1 MQKVK
6 IAGIGNALVDV
17 LVHLP
22 NDDVLHEAGL
32 PRGGM
37 QLVDDARREVLA
49 RLLQPLNPSKSAG
62 GSAGNTV
69 KSLAALG
76 ADSTF
81 IGKVG
86 QDEDARLLSEAFR
99 RTGAQTRFL
108 TSPLHTGVASTFI
121 SPSGERTFG
130 TCLGAASTL
139 QAEEISEELLQDVQ
153 WLHIEGYLVQDHALI
168 ERIGQLARQM
178 GVTTSMDLA
187 SYNVLAEDVSFARHL
202 VSDYVD
208 VVFANED
215 ESRVF
220 TGGKSPMEALREM
233 AGMCRMA
240 VVKMGAQGS
249 AARSGDREVSIGARC
264 VPVVDTTGA
273 GDFFAAG
280 FLYAHTH
287 GGSMEQSLRCGAAL
301 GEQAIQV
308 VGTDLSAEAWR
319 ECREHVSKIM
329 K

>member
-17 LVHLP
+17 LVHLQ
-22 NDDVLHEAGL
+22 DDNLLHEAGL

-37 QLVDDARREVLA
+37 QLVDDTRREVLA
-49 RLLQPLNPSKSAG
+49 RLMQPLNPCKSAG
-62 GSAGNTV
+62 GSAGNTI
-69 KSLAALG
+69 KALAALG
-76 ADSTF
+76 ADCTF

-86 QDEDARLLSEAFR
+86 RDEDATLLSEVYHQQ
-99 RTGAQTRFL
+99 GAQVRFL
-108 TSPLHTGVASTFI
+108 TSSLHTGVASTFI

-130 TCLGAASTL
+130 TCLGAAATL
-139 QAEEISEELLQDVQ
+139 CADEVTEELLQGFS

-168 ERIGQLARQM
+168 ERIGQLARRM
-178 GVTTSMDLA
+178 GISTSMDLA
-187 SYNVLAEDVSFARHL
+187 SYNVLAEDISFARHL
-202 VSDYVD
+202 VTEYVD

-220 TGGKSPMEALREM
+220 TGGKCPMEALREM
-233 AGMCRMA
+233 AGMCQTA
-240 VVKMGAQGS
+240 VVKMGADGS
-249 AARSGDREVSIGARC
+249 AARSGNQEVRIGARQ
-264 VPVVDTTGA
+264 VPVADTTGA

-287 GGSMEQSLRCGAAL
+287 GGGMEQSLSCGAAL

-308 VGTDLSAEAWR
+308 VGTDLSAEAWK
-319 ECREHVSKIM
+319 ECHEQVERILK
-329 K
+329 

>member
-1 MQKVK
+1 MK

-17 LVHLP
+17 LVHLQ
-22 NDDVLHEAGL
+22 DDDLLCEAGL

-37 QLVDDARREVLA
+37 QLVDDTQREVLA
-49 RLLQPLNPSKSAG
+49 RLMQPLHPCKSAG
-62 GSAGNTV
+62 GSAGNTI
-69 KSLAALG
+69 KALAALG
-76 ADSTF
+76 ADCTF

-86 QDEDARLLSEAFR
+86 HDEDSTLLSEAYQR
-99 RTGAQTRFL
+99 LGAQVRFL

-139 QAEEISEELLQDVQ
+139 RADEVSEELLQDFQ

-187 SYNVLAEDVSFARHL
+187 SYNVLVEDVSFARHL

-233 AGMCRMA
+233 AGMCQMA
-240 VVKMGAQGS
+240 VVKMGAEGS
-249 AARSGDREVSIGARC
+249 AARSGGQEVRIGARR
-264 VPVVDTTGA
+264 VPVADTTGA

-280 FLYAHTH
+280 FLYAHIR
-287 GGSMEQSLRCGAAL
+287 GGRMEQSLMCGAAL
-301 GEQAIQV
+301 AEQAIQV
-308 VGTDLSAEAWR
+308 MGTDLSAEVWK
-319 ECREHVSKIM
+319 ECCGRVEMILK
-329 K
+329 

>member
-1 MQKVK
+1 MK
-6 IAGIGNALVDV
+6 IAGIGNALVDA
-17 LVHLP
+17 LVHLQ
-22 NDDVLHEAGL
+22 DDTLLDQTGL

-37 QLVDDARREVLA
+37 QLIDDTKREVLA
-49 RLLQPLNPSKSAG
+49 QLMEPLHPCKSAG
-62 GSAGNTV
+62 GSAGNTI
-69 KSLAALG
+69 KALAALG
-76 ADSTF
+76 GDCLF
-81 IGKVG
+81 VGKVG
-86 QDEDARLLSEAFR
+86 DDDDAALLSSVYHSC
-99 RTGAQTRFL
+99 GAEVRFL
-108 TSPLHTGVASTFI
+108 HSPLHTGVASTFV
-121 SPSGERTFG
+121 SPTGERTFG

-139 QAEEISEELLQDVQ
+139 CASEITESLLAGVE

-178 GVTTSMDLA
+178 GVPTSMDLA
-187 SYNVLAEDVSFARHL
+187 SYNVLAEDVAFARHL

-220 TGGKSPMEALREM
+220 TGGKAPLDALREM
-233 AGMCRMA
+233 AGMCHMA
-240 VVKMGAQGS
+240 VVKMGADGA
-249 AARSGDREVSIGARC
+249 AARSGAQEARVEARRVEVT
-264 VPVVDTTGA
+264 DTTGA

-308 VGTDLSAEAWR
+308 MGTDLDEMTWAA
-319 ECREHVSKIM
+319 CRKRVEKILGQ
-329 K
+329 